1 MLTQQAALA
10 QVRAFAAEVRS
21 LNVPLR
27 QVIVFG
33 SYARNEQHEE
43 SDIDVALV
51 ADTFTGASFVDI
63 AQFALLF
70 GRYTH
75 LEVHTFP
82 TSKFEAGGP
91 LAEEIKRT
99 GILAA

>member
-10 QVRAFAAEVRS
+10 QVRAFAEEIRR

-27 QVIVFG
+27 QVFLFG
-33 SYARNEQHEE
+33 SYARNEQRPD

-51 ADTFTGASFVDI
+51 ADDFTGASFLDI
-63 AQFALLF
+63 APFALLF
-70 GRYTH
+70 GRFTH
-75 LEVHTFP
+75 IEAHTFP
-82 TSKFEAGGP
+82 TTKFQAGGP
-91 LAEEIKRT
+91 LIEEIKRT

>member
-1 MLTQQAALA
+1 MLTQQTALA
-10 QVRAFAAEVRS
+10 QVRAFAEEIRQ

-27 QVIVFG
+27 QAILFG
-33 SYARNEQHEE
+33 SHARNEQREE

-70 GRYTH
+70 GRYTR

-82 TSKFEAGGP
+82 TSKFDEGGP
-91 LAEEIKRT
+91 LIEEIKRT